1 MKKNYITPTV
11 KFFFFEQELL
21 EVSDWK
27 VDDEVVDG
35 QGAKAAGIDD
45 DVEDSGQGYNAT
57 RSVWDD

>member
-1 MKKNYITPTV
+1 MKQNYITPTV
-11 KFFFFEQELL
+11 KCFFFEQELL

-35 QGAKAAGIDD
+35 QGAKAVGIDD
-45 DVEDSGQGYNAT
+45 DVENSGEGYNAT